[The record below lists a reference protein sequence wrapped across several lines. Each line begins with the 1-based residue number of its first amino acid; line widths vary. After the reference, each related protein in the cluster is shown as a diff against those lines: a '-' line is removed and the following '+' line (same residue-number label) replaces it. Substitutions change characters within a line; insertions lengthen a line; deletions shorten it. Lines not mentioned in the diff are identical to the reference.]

1 MGTLSIVQLL
11 AILLLPLILI
21 GIAFRAWQSSKRGPT
36 GFGGW
41 LLVLAIGQT
50 GAPFGKLSGL
60 LGDLT
65 SGETFRKIPNGELVN
80 DIETALDACFLILL
94 IVATDAMYAKK
105 RLFRPLFL
113 CQWLAGVTLF
123 VVQVATFA
131 KLLPLPFGKQYIITF
146 SGPLVILVV
155 VGFWVWYVFSSK
167 RVAGTFVN

>member
-21 GIAFRAWQSSKRGPT
+21 GIAFRAWQTSKRGPT

-50 GAPFGKLSGL
+50 GAPFGRLSAL

-65 SGETFRKIPNGELVN
+65 SGETLRKIPNGALVS
-80 DIETALDACFLILL
+80 DIGTALDACYLILL
-94 IVATDAMYAKK
+94 IVVTDAMYARK

-113 CQWLAGVTLF
+113 CQWLAGVILF
-123 VVQVATFA
+123 VAQVVMFA
-131 KLLPLPFGKQYIITF
+131 KLLPLPFGKEYIVAFT
-146 SGPLVILVV
+146 GPLVILVIM
-155 VGFWVWYVFSSK
+155 GFWVCYVFISK
-167 RVAGTFVN
+167 RVGGTFVN